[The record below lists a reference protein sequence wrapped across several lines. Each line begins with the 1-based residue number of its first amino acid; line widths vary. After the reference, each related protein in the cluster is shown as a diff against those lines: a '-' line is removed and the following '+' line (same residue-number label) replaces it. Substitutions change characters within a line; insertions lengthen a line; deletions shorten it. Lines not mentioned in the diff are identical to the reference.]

1 MESEKTVGKNSAES
15 YVALSNYFHKTKLS
29 CFASCV
35 VDFQTADLGA
45 MEKECAK
52 TWIKKH
58 LTIYKDMKQK
68 MDASQ

>member
-52 TWIKKH
+52 T
-58 LTIYKDMKQK
+58 
-68 MDASQ
+68 